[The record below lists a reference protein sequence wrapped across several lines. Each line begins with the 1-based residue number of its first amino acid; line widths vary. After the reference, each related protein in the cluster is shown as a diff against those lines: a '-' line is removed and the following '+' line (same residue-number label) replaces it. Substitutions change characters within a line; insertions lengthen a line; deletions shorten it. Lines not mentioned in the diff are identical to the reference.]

1 MSKFHP
7 LQVRDINR
15 ETPEA
20 VSVGFHVPDDLKED
34 YKYKQGQYLTLRFII
49 DGEEIRRSYS
59 ICSSPFEKD
68 KLEVAIKKVKGGKVS
83 NYINDVVKPG
93 DIIDVM
99 TPMGSFHSDLDPMHK
114 KNYILF
120 AGGSGITPMMSIMKA
135 VLEAEPKSTI
145 ILLYGNND
153 DASIIFKDAI
163 ADLESKA
170 EGRLKV
176 VHILNTPPKNHPY
189 LQQGIM
195 TKEKNLALIENFVG
209 LNLDNEFFICGP
221 GPMMDNVVAA
231 LKEVKTNEARIHIEY
246 FSAPVT
252 ASELTPVD
260 VPKITKDAHLTV
272 IMDGDE
278 YQTTMLPDEAV
289 LFAAKRI
296 GLDAPYSCQN
306 GSCSTCRAKLL
317 EGKVH
322 MKVNFALNQKDV
334 ESGFILTC
342 QSLPLTENLVVS
354 YDQAM

>member
-7 LQVRDINR
+7 LKVREINR

-20 VSVGFHVPDDLKED
+20 VSLGFDVPSELKEE
-34 YKYKQGQYLTLRFII
+34 YLYKQGQYLTLRFVI

-83 NYINDVVKPG
+83 NYINEVVKVG

-99 TPMGSFHSDLDPMHK
+99 VPMGNFHSELLITNK
-114 KNYILF
+114 KHYVLF

-145 ILLYGNND
+145 TLLYGNND
-153 DASIIFKDAI
+153 EQSIIFKKQIDDI
-163 ADLESKA
+163 AAKYPN
-170 EGRLKV
+170 RFNII
-176 VHILNTPPKNHPY
+176 HILNVAPENHPPH
-189 LQQGIM
+189 LQGIM
-195 TKEKNLALIENFVG
+195 TKEKILDLIKKYVEI
-209 LNLDNEFFICGP
+209 NLDNEFFICGP
-221 GPMMDNVVAA
+221 GPMMDNVAAA
-231 LKEVKTNEARIHIEY
+231 LKEKNVNESQIHIEY
-246 FSAPVT
+246 FSAPAT
-252 ASELTPVD
+252 AAALTPTEI
-260 VPKITKDAHLTV
+260 PKIAKDAHLTV

-278 YQTTMLPDEAV
+278 YQTTMLPDEAI

-322 MKVNFALNQKDV
+322 MKVNFALNPKDV

-342 QSLPLTENLVVS
+342 QSLPLTEKLVVS

>member
-1 MSKFHP
+1 M
-7 LQVRDINR
+7 I
-15 ETPEA
+15 E
-20 VSVGFHVPDDLKED
+20 
-34 YKYKQGQYLTLRFII
+34 
-49 DGEEIRRSYS
+49 GEEIRRSYS
-59 ICSSPFEKD
+59 ICSSPFEND

-99 TPMGSFHSDLDPMHK
+99 TPMGSFYSELDPMHK
-114 KNYILF
+114 KNYVLF

-145 ILLYGNND
+145 VLLYGNND
-153 DASIIFKDAI
+153 DASIIFKDTI
-163 ADLESKA
+163 TDLEFRS

-195 TKEKNLALIENFVG
+195 TKEKNLVLIENFVG

-231 LKEVKTNEARIHIEY
+231 LKEVKINETRIHIEY

-252 ASELTPVD
+252 ASALTPTD
-260 VPKITKDAHLTV
+260 VPKIAKDANLTI

-278 YQTTMLPDEAV
+278 YNTIMLFDEAV

-317 EGKVH
+317 GGKVH
-322 MKVNFALNQKDV
+322 MKVNFALSPADV
-334 ESGFILTC
+334 ASGYILTC
-342 QSLPLTENLVVS
+342 QSLPLTDNLVVS